1 MTSSPHRITHVF
13 LDDLTL
19 AGQTDTVR
27 SEREVAIADLTAENY
42 FALEDD
48 AEGGPYSLYLA
59 LSESRLVM
67 NIQSKNGENPARIA
81 LPLKPLKTVIRDY
94 FLICESYKEVV
105 KLADTRKIE
114 AVDMG
119 RRGVHNEGSEML
131 KALLEP
137 RVKMDFD
144 TARRLFA
151 LICVLH
157 LK

>member
-1 MTSSPHRITHVF
+1 MTTSPHRIDHVF

-19 AGQTDTVR
+19 AGQTETMR
-27 SEREVAIADLTAENY
+27 CEREVAIADLTAENY
-42 FALEDD
+42 FSLEDSTT
-48 AEGGPYSLYLA
+48 EGPYSLYLA
-59 LSESRLVM
+59 LSENRLVI
-67 NIQSKNGENPARIA
+67 NVQCPQGTTQARIA

-94 FLICESYKEVV
+94 FMICESYKEVV
-105 KLADTRKIE
+105 NMADTRKME

-119 RRGVHNEGSEML
+119 RRGVHNEGAETL
-131 KALLEP
+131 KELLEP
-137 RVKMDFD
+137 RAKIDFD